1 MVARSVNSGVP
12 AGLFTGVQV
21 GAAIFASQLI
31 VGEIGVGLLGLLRY
45 SIALLLLLPV
55 LLIRRPP
62 ALAKQDILP
71 VMLLGIGQ
79 IGLMITL
86 LNLALSY
93 TGAARVALIF
103 ATLPAFNLL
112 INRVLSRT
120 GEGALSSLGVVLTIG
135 GVGVLV
141 GHDALF
147 AETTNQTYL
156 GIAAAFGATLS
167 VALCSTF
174 YSPYVRRYGAIKI
187 STIAFAVSLAPL
199 AALSVSFPSSVPPS
213 GWSQQTVWLLLLVGM
228 ISGVGHLTWFHAIK
242 KLSPTKVTGFLALSP
257 PTAAV
262 LSGIWGNEVA
272 SPLLWPSVLTVSAGI
287 ICFAVANQRQARLE
301 RATPP
306 GTD

>member
-1 MVARSVNSGVP
+1 MVARSVNSGIP

-55 LLIRRPP
+55 LLIRRTP
-62 ALAKQDILP
+62 ALTKQDILP

-112 INRVLSRT
+112 INRALNRT
-120 GEGALSSLGVVLTIG
+120 SEGALSSLGVVLTIG
-135 GVGVLV
+135 GVGILV

-147 AETTNQTYL
+147 ADTTNHSYI
-156 GIAAAFGATLS
+156 GIVAAFGATFS
-167 VALCSTF
+167 VALSSTF
-174 YSPYVRRYGAIKI
+174 YRPYVHRYGAIKI
-187 STIAFAVSLAPL
+187 SVIAFAVSLAPL
-199 AALSVSFPSSVPPS
+199 AALAVLFPSPVPAS
-213 GWSQQTVWLLLLVGM
+213 GWSHQTVWLLLLVGL
-228 ISGVGHLTWFHAIK
+228 ISGVGHMTWFHAIK

-262 LSGIWGNEVA
+262 LSGIWGNEIA
-272 SPLLWPSVLTVSAGI
+272 SPLLWPSVLIVCAGI
-287 ICFAVANQRQARLE
+287 ICFAVANQRQARRG